1 MKIRQL
7 AVVLVCLLGIL
18 APVRL
23 MAHGGVSVDQD
34 ICLMKLGPYRSHF
47 TGYQP
52 EKRLTQEFCEDIPE
66 VGNVV
71 MVMDFISDELRDM
84 QTDFRIVRDVKGVGN
99 SAVYKDLGSA
109 EDIARATVF
118 YKPAESY
125 PHGTLSAAH
134 SFSEP
139 GRFIGIV
146 TATAANGEQYI
157 SVFPFAVG
165 KKTYWRYLVMVV
177 LAIAAAAALYHY
189 SSREQ
194 KP

>member
-1 MKIRQL
+1 MKIRQI

-18 APVRL
+18 APVKL
-23 MAHGGVSVDQD
+23 MAHGGVSIEQD
-34 ICLMKLGPYRSHF
+34 VCLMKLGSYRSHF

-71 MVMDFISDELRDM
+71 MVMDFISDELRAM
-84 QTDFRIVRDVKGVGN
+84 KTDFRIVRDTKNIGN
-99 SAVYKDLGSA
+99 SAVYEDLGSV
-109 EDIARATVF
+109 EDIAKATVF
-118 YKPAESY
+118 YKTAESY

-134 SFSEP
+134 SFPEP

-146 TATAANGEQYI
+146 TATAADGEHYV

-165 KKTYWRYLVMVV
+165 KKSYWRYLIMLV
-177 LAIAAAAALYHY
+177 LAVAAAAGLYRY
-189 SSREQ
+189 AVREH
-194 KP
+194 KS